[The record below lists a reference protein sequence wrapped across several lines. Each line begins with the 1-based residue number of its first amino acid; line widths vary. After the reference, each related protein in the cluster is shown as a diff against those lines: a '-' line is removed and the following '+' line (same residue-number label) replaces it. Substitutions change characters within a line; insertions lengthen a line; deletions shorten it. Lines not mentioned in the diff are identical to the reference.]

1 MDLLARTA
9 SASVCEFNWSAVK
22 RIETDNRCMDSATT
36 CKLSNV
42 AAQYHVEQA
51 LINRNKDSLPT
62 LDDVLVKMLQ
72 EAEDDAPLPILNAL

>member
-1 MDLLARTA
+1 
-9 SASVCEFNWSAVK
+9 
-22 RIETDNRCMDSATT
+22 MDSATT